1 MAGHASR
8 VDVWEARNSITE
20 MTTRL
25 LGPGFHNFDFR
36 RYWSYVDVNINSNTK
51 PLNEKSKK
59 QIIIFTIFVGGL
71 SGGFA
76 WYISRKQNEDIQNM
90 LNKKMLQS
98 IRAMIREELASPM
111 GENTDD
117 EDNDADDKNNNN
129 QDQNDYSKK
138 KSLNHF
144 KRPYP
149 LKQ

>member
-1 MAGHASR
+1 
-8 VDVWEARNSITE
+8 
-20 MTTRL
+20 
-25 LGPGFHNFDFR
+25 
-36 RYWSYVDVNINSNTK
+36 
-51 PLNEKSKK
+51 
-59 QIIIFTIFVGGL
+59 
-71 SGGFA
+71 
-76 WYISRKQNEDIQNM
+76 M